1 MFLVRSLGK
10 DRGEIYFELGD
21 ILKLQQALFCI
32 VDVFNFTGRKFFSRK
47 LLARVFS
54 WAKVNIRS
62 SMQ

>member
-1 MFLVRSLGK
+1 MFLVGSLGK
-10 DRGEIYFELGD
+10 DHWEIYFELEE
-21 ILKLQQALFCI
+21 ILKLQRALFCI
-32 VDVFNFTGRKFFSRK
+32 VDVFNFAGRKFFSRK